1 MPGAIE
7 DTHVHRATI
16 LDWDQAKSE
25 EFIGRLQELR
35 LLKRKQI
42 EEGEAKAK
50 LIRNE
55 RERDRA
61 MTAHGKMVKLM
72 AKVEKDLAKIN
83 DHYNYIRMLCVQ
95 EGINIYENT
104 EAKDVGT

>member
-1 MPGAIE
+1 MPGAVE

-25 EFIGRLQELR
+25 EFIGKLQELR
-35 LLKRKQI
+35 LIKRKLI

-95 EGINIYENT
+95 EGINIYEST
-104 EAKDVGT
+104 GDQGAAT